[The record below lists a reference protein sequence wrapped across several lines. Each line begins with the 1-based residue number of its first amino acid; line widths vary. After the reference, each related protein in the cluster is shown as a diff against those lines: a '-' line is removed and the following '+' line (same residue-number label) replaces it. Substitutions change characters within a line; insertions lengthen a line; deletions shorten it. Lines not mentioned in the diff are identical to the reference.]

1 MLADH
6 GQDLRVDFT
15 PIRYAIRWPTR
26 TSPQAAQ
33 EQNAMRLFGWQSR
46 EMLGRYAAS
55 TGTEHAL
62 AEQRKLGIG
71 DRL

>member
-1 MLADH
+1 MAYAYLAA
-6 GQDLRVDFT
+6 GG
-15 PIRYAIRWPTR
+15 
-26 TSPQAAQ
+26 Q

-46 EMLGRYAAS
+46 EMLGRYVAS
-55 TGTEHAL
+55 TGTERAL